1 MAFLS
6 RPLGGRKFTAHRL
19 LLSFLIAAL
28 TFLLPSI
35 EAGASSPHYVNGIL
49 GLKAATMPPPGHL
62 YYRMYNVYY
71 TADQLRNDD
80 GHKVD
85 IDHFRISYYMMVH
98 SLTYATN
105 TRFLG
110 ARLLMDIDIPLI
122 DINYSVENTFG
133 ERLPD
138 TMGFHNFTLSKS
150 GASFGLSDIILNP
163 IILAWERPYSDIY
176 FGLSVIMPTGRFS
189 QGDPSS
195 PGKGYWTFMP
205 GLGATVYF
213 DKAKTWSSSVLA
225 HYEISTKQ
233 QDTEITPGDH
243 FHFEW
248 GIGKSFKT
256 WSLGVAGYCSWQVT
270 DDTGPGASKK
280 RTRAFAVGPE
290 IDFIVPAIK
299 SLVTIRSLWETGNRN
314 NTQGNITTVSLL
326 WMF

>member
-6 RPLGGRKFTAHRL
+6 RPLGGRKFTARRL
-19 LLSFLIAAL
+19 FLSFIIAAL

-80 GHKVD
+80 VDKVD

-133 ERLPD
+133 ETVISRYDYANDALGRRASRAD
-138 TMGFHNFTLSKS
+138 S
-150 GASFGLSDIILNP
+150 GTAFSNP
-163 IILAWERPYSDIY
+163 AFDRYGYNARSE
-176 FGLSVIMPTGRFS
+176 VTGAQR
-189 QGDPSS
+189 
-195 PGKGYWTFMP
+195 
-205 GLGATVYF
+205 
-213 DKAKTWSSSVLA
+213 
-225 HYEISTKQ
+225 
-233 QDTEITPGDH
+233 
-243 FHFEW
+243 
-248 GIGKSFKT
+248 
-256 WSLGVAGYCSWQVT
+256 AG
-270 DDTGPGASKK
+270 
-280 RTRAFAVGPE
+280 
-290 IDFIVPAIK
+290 
-299 SLVTIRSLWETGNRN
+299 
-314 NTQGNITTVSLL
+314 
-326 WMF
+326 